1 MAEITI
7 LLCTIGSAGDVNP
20 FIAMGQRLLKRGLRV
35 VLVTSQYFESQAH
48 DAGLEFIGLGSVDD
62 YRTIIDNP
70 DLWDANK
77 GFRVFAETVVLP
89 ILEPAYKIISSFDP
103 TKTIIVAQGQFFA
116 AHIAHEK
123 LGFPFI
129 TVHLQPAALRSVY
142 EFPMLPGWIPAFAK
156 HALFNLIDAL
166 VLDKL
171 FAPKINDLRQKLG
184 LPAVKKIFD
193 RWMHSPQRNLCLFP
207 DWFAQPQP
215 DWPAQTK
222 LTGFVYHD
230 KRGDHEN
237 LPRALEDF
245 LKAGSAPIVFTPG
258 TAMKHADQFFLECIK
273 ACRLLGRRG
282 ILLTQHPEQ
291 LPRELPADIRH
302 FDYLRGVHG
311 HASKNIVS
319 FNSRAGRPKPTLN
332 STSKQYVTTAK
343 LHNARTFSNPF
354 IGNRSKPNKS
364 LICPWNGSTLVLRN
378 ANASRTSGVANNA
391 ARANRFFDVLFPTLG
406 IGVTNVIFRLSQ
418 AFANR

>member
-1 MAEITI
+1 MTEKTI

-20 FIAMGQRLLKRGLRV
+20 LIAIGQRLVASGFRV

-48 DAGLEFIGLGSVDD
+48 DAGLEFIGLGSVAD

-89 ILEPAYKIISSFDP
+89 ILEPAYEIISGFDP

-123 LGFPFI
+123 LGFGFI

-215 DWPAQTK
+215 DWPARTK

-237 LPRALEDF
+237 SPQDLEDF

-258 TAMKHADQFFLECIK
+258 TAMKHADQFFLECIE

-291 LPRELPADIRH
+291 LPSELPPDIRH
-302 FDYLRGVHG
+302 FEYLAFSEVLPRCAALVHHG
-311 HASKNIVS
+311 GI
-319 FNSRAGRPKPTLN
+319 G
-332 STSKQYVTTAK
+332 TTAQAMAAGIPQVIRPMA
-343 LHNARTFSNPF
+343 HDQPD
-354 IGNRSKPNKS
+354 
-364 LICPWNGSTLVLRN
+364 
-378 ANASRTSGVANNA
+378 NA
-391 ARANRFFDVLFPTLG
+391 ARVETLG
-406 IGVTNVIFRLSQ
+406 IGATLSPPKFNAVSLAEKLDALMTSQ
-418 AFANR
+418 AVLDRCRTCAERIDPEQSLNDTCTVIEDFCRNQLK